1 MPHQRQLMHPDTRP
15 DSIYIEHRLESGMDT
30 ILVKV
35 GNLTEKSRAQ
45 DSDREMCEGQHG
57 TWLDG
62 CSHGTSHMVRE
73 SE

>member
-1 MPHQRQLMHPDTRP
+1 MHPDTRP

-57 TWLDG
+57 T
-62 CSHGTSHMVRE
+62 
-73 SE
+73 